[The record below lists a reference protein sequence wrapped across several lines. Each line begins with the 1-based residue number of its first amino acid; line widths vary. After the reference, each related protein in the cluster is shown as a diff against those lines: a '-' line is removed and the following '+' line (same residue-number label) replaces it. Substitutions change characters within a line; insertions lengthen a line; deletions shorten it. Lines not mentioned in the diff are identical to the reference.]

1 MAADAVVV
9 GVDGSDE
16 AMDAVAWAAEE
27 AALRHRPLRVVHAF
41 LWPAYGAGGAFMYD
55 PAVTDL
61 RDAAD
66 AVATAATEHAKKVA
80 PELECTGEVV
90 PGPAAPTLIRESDG
104 AELLVV
110 GSRGL
115 GGFTGLLVGSVG
127 VTVAAHAASPVVVV
141 RPRTSGQGAGAG
153 RVVVGVDGSETAA
166 HAVRFAFDQ
175 ATRRRVGLA
184 AVYGGE
190 GDVPAADPD
199 AAHEAGA
206 RLLADALAECRERYP
221 DVDVAEH
228 VMPGPPAQAL
238 VNAGEGALLVVV
250 GSRGRGGFRGLLLG
264 SVSQALL
271 HHAPGPVAIVRT
283 HAGDA
288 EPAQD

>member
-9 GVDGSDE
+9 GVDGSDV
-16 AMDAVAWAAEE
+16 AMDAVSWAAEE
-27 AALRHRPLRVVHAF
+27 AALRRRALRVVHGF

-66 AVATAATEHAKKVA
+66 AVVTAAIEHAKQAV
-80 PELECTGEVV
+80 PEVECTGEVI
-90 PGPAAPTLIRESDG
+90 PGAAAPTLIRESRG

-141 RPRTSGQGAGAG
+141 RPRTTGRGVGAG
-153 RVVVGVDGSETAA
+153 RVVVGVDGSETAG
-166 HAVRFAFDQ
+166 HAVRFAFEE
-175 ATRRRVGLA
+175 ATRRRVGLT

-190 GDVPAADPD
+190 GDLPAADAD
-199 AAHEAGA
+199 AAHAAGV
-206 RLLADALAECRERYP
+206 RLLADALAECRERHP
-221 DVDVAEH
+221 EVDVTEH
-228 VMPGPPAQAL
+228 VLPGPPAQAL
-238 VNAGEGALLVVV
+238 IDAGEGALLVVV

-271 HHAPGPVAIVRT
+271 HHAPGPVAIVRM